1 MSIQS
6 VEASTQRSY
15 HIEPTIEL
23 VGWSEDCGE
32 RNACSTRWPGTR
44 ASLCST
50 PMISRTQA
58 EDLDAADPLASHRN
72 SFLLPAGVRYLDGNS
87 LGALPKG
94 VVERMNHTL
103 TQEWGNSLI
112 RSWNEA
118 GWWELPGN
126 VGAKLAPLIG
136 ALPHEVTIADS
147 TSINLFKVVVA
158 AIRMRPGRTHIV
170 VEAGTFA
177 TDLYLINEAACLTNT
192 TVVTIPNGAG
202 VGTISA
208 ALDEHTAVVCIT
220 HVDYRSGRM
229 QPMHAVTAAA
239 HNVGALMIW
248 DLAHS
253 TGAVPVDLNAADADF
268 AVGCGYKYLN
278 GGPGAPSHVY
288 AATRHHESIDQPLPG
303 WHGHARPFD
312 FEPAYAPAAGIARLG
327 CGTPPLL
334 SLVALD
340 AALDLW
346 RNVDMVAL
354 RAKSVAM
361 GELLIT
367 LADERL
373 ATHGF
378 TVASPRVAD
387 ERGSQVS
394 LAHPHGFA
402 MMQAL
407 IHGGTIGDFRAPDLL
422 RFGFA
427 PLYLR
432 YVDVWDAVEDLVR
445 ITETGKW
452 DDPRFTT
459 RASVT

>member
-1 MSIQS
+1 
-6 VEASTQRSY
+6 
-15 HIEPTIEL
+15 
-23 VGWSEDCGE
+23 
-32 RNACSTRWPGTR
+32 
-44 ASLCST
+44 
-50 PMISRTQA
+50 MISRTQA

-192 TVVTIPNGAG
+192 SVVTIPNGAG

-208 ALDEHTAVVCIT
+208 TLDEHTAVVCIT

-288 AATRHHESIDQPLPG
+288 AATRHHESIAQPLPG

-432 YVDVWDAVEDLVR
+432 YVDVWDAIDDLVR